1 MNCVRQTGYKRI
13 LAGLL
18 LAVSAS
24 AAVPTGPNVGEPL
37 PDFRLAD
44 QNDTTQTLRSV
55 IGPKGAMIVFFRSA
69 DW

>member
-1 MNCVRQTGYKRI
+1 MRQTRHKRSI
-13 LAGLL
+13 LAALL
-18 LAVSAS
+18 LAASAS

-44 QNDTTQTLRSV
+44 QNDATQTLRSI